1 MKNIFCCVLTT
12 LGSDSVFGQQPAF
25 AGAPEGPL
33 LIVLAFVGLFSEADK
48 SALEFGPASAPRSRG
63 LRQYFWRPRQD
74 LSGANCVSIV
84 GRKSLG
90 SFTLLL

>member
-1 MKNIFCCVLTT
+1 MLVVNYFTVFCECPSDLYCVVSSRSVQVCMQLPCVKNIFCCVLST

-48 SALEFGPASAPRSRG
+48 SAL
-63 LRQYFWRPRQD
+63 
-74 LSGANCVSIV
+74 
-84 GRKSLG
+84 
-90 SFTLLL
+90 